1 MTANAPD
8 LIAALCA
15 VRGLNPEDLPESH
28 GHGEAMEARIS
39 QVAESYDHETG
50 AHRRLGPRRRS
61 W

>member
-1 MTANAPD
+1 MSED

-15 VRGLNPEDLPESH
+15 VRGLDPGDLPESH

-39 QVAESYDHETG
+39 QVAESITEDGTC
-50 AHRRLGPRRRS
+50 RPLGPRRS